1 MKYFEFKANQEKE
14 LNEFK
19 GIFFAFDNKQ
29 FSKGMESVGLTD
41 NDTDKIYKLGGGSY
55 ILKERNQAFKAM
67 FDRHSEEMAEAMENP
82 DFLLDALI
90 YELCNH
96 EYCITWDSTDALRT
110 LGLKR
115 EDIPD
120 SLYKEAIKEASIEY

>member
-55 ILKERNQAFKAM
+55 ILKERNQAFKDM
-67 FDRHSEEMAEAMENP
+67 FDRHREEMAEAKKDP
-82 DFLLDALI
+82 DFLLSALI

-96 EYCITWDSTDALRT
+96 EYCITWDSSDALRT

-120 SLYKEAIKEASIEY
+120 SIYKEAIKEASIEY